1 MILKTY
7 HVCFVSGGVV
17 DRIEDSVH
25 GDQKHGQV
33 TEPSMVPHS
42 MLKRHMD
49 QAKDRWASHHRKEEE
64 RHGKWD
70 YCLEKLS

>member
-49 QAKDRWASHHRKEEE
+49 QAKDR
-64 RHGKWD
+64 
-70 YCLEKLS
+70 